1 MPHRR
6 MVREA
11 EGNFMTLIALPG
23 MESKAV
29 LDALSRS
36 QAVIEFKLDGTIITA
51 NENFCRAL
59 GYTIEEI
66 KGKHHR
72 IFCDPAYTA
81 TADYREFWAMLNRGQ
96 FESREYKR
104 LKKDGSEI
112 WIQASYNPVFKNGKL
127 WKIVKFASDIT
138 AAKLKSAEDNGKL
151 EAISR
156 IQATIEFTPTGEILT
171 ANENFLSTL
180 GYTLGEI
187 TGKHHSMFCEPDYT
201 RSDAYREF
209 WKTLASGQFVSQEFK
224 RIGKGG
230 KVVWIQASYNPI
242 FDASGRVFKV
252 VKYATDIT
260 GRVNAVDEIAK
271 GLTALAH
278 GDLTAMIDKPFIPS
292 LEQIRTDF
300 NAAMTRMA
308 AAMQKVSQN
317 TDEIASGSSQIREA
331 SDNLAKRTEQQA
343 AAVEETAAA
352 LEQIT
357 QTVTDSSKR
366 ANEAGQLV
374 ARTKEGAEKS
384 GLVVKSAI
392 EAMGQIENS
401 SKEISNIIGVIDD
414 IAFQTNL
421 LALNAG
427 VEAARAGEAGKG
439 FAVVAQEVRELAQ
452 RSATAAKEIKALINT
467 SSAQVKTGV
476 QLVGETGKALEQIV
490 TEVKDINVNVIA
502 IVEASR
508 EQSTGLSEINK
519 AVNAMDQNT
528 QQNAAMVEES
538 TAASHSLAKQAASLR
553 ELVSQFRI
561 GQHSSHKVME
571 ARPDASPVA
580 SPARKLMASVARA
593 TGGAAA
599 AKVQEGWEDF

>member
-1 MPHRR
+1 LGVDM
-6 MVREA
+6 A
-11 EGNFMTLIALPG
+11 WTGLPG
-23 MESKAV
+23 QESKAV
-29 LDALSRS
+29 LDALGKS

-59 GYTIEEI
+59 GYSLEEI

-81 TADYREFWAMLNRGQ
+81 TAEYREFWAMLNKGQ
-96 FESREYKR
+96 FETREYKR
-104 LKKDGSEI
+104 FRKDGSEI
-112 WIQASYNPVFKNGKL
+112 WIQASYNPVFRGGKL
-127 WKIVKFASDIT
+127 VKIVKFATDIT
-138 AAKLKSAEDNGKL
+138 AAKLKSAEADGKL

-156 IQATIEFTPTGEILT
+156 VQATIEFTPTGEIIT

-180 GYTLGEI
+180 GYTLAEI
-187 TGKHHSMFCEPDYT
+187 AGKHHSMFCEADYT
-201 RSDAYREF
+201 RSDAYRDF
-209 WKTLASGQFVSQEFK
+209 WKTLASGQFVSAEFK

-242 FDASGRVFKV
+242 FDASGRVFKI

-278 GDLTAMIDKPFIPS
+278 GDLTATIEKPFIPS

-300 NAAMTRMA
+300 NAAMARIS
-308 AAMQKVSQN
+308 AAMQNVSHN
-317 TDEIASGSSQIREA
+317 TDAIASGSSQIREA

-357 QTVTDSSKR
+357 QTVADSSKR

-374 ARTKEGAEKS
+374 ARTKEGAERS
-384 GLVVKSAI
+384 GFVVKNAI

-467 SSAQVKTGV
+467 SSDQVKTGV

-490 TEVKDINVNVIA
+490 IEVKDINANVAA

-538 TAASHSLAKQAASLR
+538 TAASHSLAKQAAALR

>member
-1 MPHRR
+1 M
-6 MVREA
+6 A
-11 EGNFMTLIALPG
+11 LIALPG

-59 GYTIEEI
+59 GYTLEEI

-112 WIQASYNPVFKNGKL
+112 WIQASYNPIFKNGKL

-156 IQATIEFTPTGEILT
+156 VQATIEFTPTGEILT

-180 GYTLGEI
+180 GYTLSEI
-187 TGKHHSMFCEPDYT
+187 AGKHHSMFCEPDYT
-201 RSDAYREF
+201 RSEAYREF
-209 WKTLASGQFVSQEFK
+209 WKILASGQFVSQEFK

-260 GRVNAVDEIAK
+260 GRVNAVDEIAR

-278 GDLTAMIDKPFIPS
+278 GDLTATIDKPFIPS
-292 LEQIRTDF
+292 LEQIRVDF

-357 QTVTDSSKR
+357 QTVADSSKR

-384 GLVVKSAI
+384 GLVVKNAI

-467 SSAQVKTGV
+467 SSDQVKTGV
-476 QLVGETGKALEQIV
+476 QLVGETGKALEKIV

>member
-1 MPHRR
+1 
-6 MVREA
+6 
-11 EGNFMTLIALPG
+11 MTLVAFPG
-23 MESKAV
+23 LESKAV

-51 NENFCRAL
+51 NENFCQAL
-59 GYTIEEI
+59 GYSLEEI

-104 LKKDGSEI
+104 FKKDGSEI
-112 WIQASYNPVFKNGKL
+112 WIQASYNPVFRNGKL
-127 WKIVKFASDIT
+127 AKIVKFATDIT
-138 AAKLKSAEDNGKL
+138 AAKLKSAEDAGKL
-151 EAISR
+151 QAICR
-156 IQATIEFTPTGEILT
+156 VQATIEFTPTGDILT

-180 GYTLGEI
+180 GYSLGEVA
-187 TGKHHSMFCEPDYT
+187 GKHHSMFCEPEYS

-209 WKTLASGQFVSQEFK
+209 WKTLASGQFVSQECK

-242 FDASGRVFKV
+242 FDANGRVFKV
-252 VKYATDIT
+252 VKYATGIT
-260 GRVNAVDEIAK
+260 GRVNAVDDIAK
-271 GLTALAH
+271 GLTALAN
-278 GDLTAMIDKPFIPS
+278 GDLTATIDKPFIPS
-292 LEQIRTDF
+292 LEQIRVDF
-300 NAAMTRMA
+300 NAAMGKVK
-308 AAMQKVSQN
+308 AAMENVSQN
-317 TDEIASGSSQIREA
+317 TVAIASGSSQIREA
-331 SDNLAKRTEQQA
+331 SDHLAKRTEQQA
-343 AAVEETAAA
+343 SAVEQTAAA

-357 QTVTDSSKR
+357 QTVADSSKR

-384 GLVVKSAI
+384 GSVVRSAI
-392 EAMGQIENS
+392 DAMGQIENS

-452 RSATAAKEIKALINT
+452 RSAKAAKEIKVLINT
-467 SSAQVKTGV
+467 SSDQVKTGV

-490 TEVKDINVNVIA
+490 TEVQDINRNVVA

-508 EQSTGLSEINK
+508 EQATGLTEISK
-519 AVNAMDQNT
+519 AVNAMDQHT

-538 TAASHSLAKQAASLR
+538 TAASHSLAQQAASLR

-593 TGGAAA
+593 AGGAAA

>member
-1 MPHRR
+1 
-6 MVREA
+6 
-11 EGNFMTLIALPG
+11 MTLITLPG

-29 LDALSRS
+29 LEALGRS
-36 QAVIEFKLDGTIITA
+36 QAIIEFNLDGTIITA

-59 GYTIEEI
+59 GYELAEI

-72 IFCDPAYTA
+72 IFCDAAYTA
-81 TADYREFWAMLNRGQ
+81 TQDYRDFWAMLNRGQ

-104 LKKDGSEI
+104 IRKDGSDI
-112 WIQASYNPVFKNGKL
+112 WIQASYNPVFRNGKL

-138 AAKLKSAEDNGKL
+138 AAKQKSAEDAGKL
-151 EAISR
+151 DAISR
-156 IQATIEFTPTGEILT
+156 VQATIEFTPKGDILT
-171 ANENFLSTL
+171 ANENFLTTL
-180 GYTLGEI
+180 GYTLDEI
-187 TGKHHSMFCEPDYT
+187 AGKHHQMFCEPDYV
-201 RSDAYREF
+201 RSEAYREF
-209 WKTLASGQFVSQEFK
+209 WKTLASGQFISQEFK

-230 KVVWIQASYNPI
+230 KIVWIQASYNPI
-242 FDASGRVFKV
+242 FDANGQVFKI

-260 GRVNAVDEIAK
+260 GRVRAVDEIAH

-278 GDLTAMIDKPFIPS
+278 GDLTARITEPFIPS
-292 LEQIRTDF
+292 LEQIRVDF
-300 NAAMTRMA
+300 NSAIDRVR
-308 AAMQKVSQN
+308 AAMQEVSGN
-317 TDEIASGSSQIREA
+317 TVAIASGSEQIRVA

-357 QTVTDSSKR
+357 QTVADSSKR
-366 ANEAGQLV
+366 ATEAGELV
-374 ARTKEGAEKS
+374 ARTKDGAEKS
-384 GLVVKSAI
+384 GDVVKSAI
-392 EAMGQIENS
+392 RAMDEIES
-401 SKEISNIIGVIDD
+401 SSREISSIIGVIDE

-452 RSATAAKEIKALINT
+452 RSASAAKEIKTLIGK
-467 SSAQVKTGV
+467 SGDQVKTGV

-490 TEVKDINVNVIA
+490 VEVKEINRNVIA
-502 IVEASR
+502 IVEGSR
-508 EQSTGLSEINK
+508 EQATGLKEINK

-538 TAASHSLAKQAASLR
+538 TAASHGLAKQAAALR
-553 ELVSQFRI
+553 ELVGQFRI
-561 GQHSSHKVME
+561 GQHSSANVSV
-571 ARPDASPVA
+571 ARTETVHVT
-580 SPARKLMASVARA
+580 SPARKLMATVARA
-593 TGGAAA
+593 AGGATA

>member
-1 MPHRR
+1 M
-6 MVREA
+6 
-11 EGNFMTLIALPG
+11 GTFMGLVSLPG
-23 MESKAV
+23 LGSKSV
-29 LDALSRS
+29 LEALSRS
-36 QAVIEFKLDGTIITA
+36 QAVIEFKPDGTIITA

-59 GYTIEEI
+59 GYGLEEI
-66 KGKHHR
+66 RGKHHR

-81 TADYREFWAMLNRGQ
+81 SADYREFWLMLNKGQ

-104 LKKDGSEI
+104 FRKDGTEV
-112 WIQASYNPVFKNGKL
+112 WIQASYNPVFRNGKL
-127 WKIVKFASDIT
+127 WKIVKFATDIT
-138 AAKLKSAEDNGKL
+138 TAKLKAAEDAGKL

-156 IQATIEFTPTGEILT
+156 VQATIEFTPAGEILT

-180 GYTLGEI
+180 GYALGEI
-187 TGKHHSMFCEPDYT
+187 TGKHHAMFCEPDYS
-201 RSDAYREF
+201 RSEAYRAF
-209 WKTLASGQFVSQEFK
+209 WKTLAAGHFVSQEFK

-260 GRVNAVDEIAK
+260 GRVNAVEEIAR
-271 GLTALAH
+271 GLTALAD
-278 GDLTAMIDKPFIPS
+278 GDLTATIDAPFIPS
-292 LEQIRTDF
+292 LEKIRVDF
-300 NAAMTRMA
+300 NAAMGRVAT
-308 AAMQKVSQN
+308 AMTNVSCN
-317 TDEIASGSSQIREA
+317 TDAIASGSAQIREA
-331 SDNLAKRTEQQA
+331 SDSLAKRTEQQA

-357 QTVTDSSKR
+357 QTVADSSKR
-366 ANEAGQLV
+366 ANEAGQQV
-374 ARTKEGAEKS
+374 ARTKDGAERS
-384 GLVVKSAI
+384 GKVVKNAI
-392 EAMGQIENS
+392 EAMDQIENS

-452 RSATAAKEIKALINT
+452 RSAKAAKEIKALINT
-467 SSAQVKTGV
+467 SSNQVKAGV
-476 QLVGETGKALEQIV
+476 ELVGETGRALEQIV
-490 TEVKDINVNVIA
+490 TEVQDINRNVVA

-508 EQSTGLSEINK
+508 EQATGLTEINK

-538 TAASHSLAKQAASLR
+538 TAASHSLARQAASLR
-553 ELVSQFRI
+553 ELVAQFRI
-561 GQHSSHKVME
+561 GQHSSHKVMT
-571 ARPDASPVA
+571 ARSDAAPVA
-580 SPARKLMASVARA
+580 SPARKLMARTARA